1 MLRVDEVTFNV
12 DFQPY
17 GSYTLAP
24 CTKADFDFIVSVITD
39 ANVKSKDVIK
49 GVEILINDLP
59 CTPIISAC
67 RVFLYQYVQAIIGYC
82 DAHFEKYK
90 IPEHLD
96 VPDANMDG
104 EDEEKKEP
112 LRYPLYTYEEYLVRE
127 YTGFNFK
134 EIQALDIMTYKF
146 YAAEAYKI
154 SVLKRV
160 DGTGTAY
167 LNECY
172 DYMQEMKNF
181 DINDLL

>member
-1 MLRVDEVTFNV
+1 MLWLEDVTFTV

-17 GSYTLAP
+17 GTYNIKP
-24 CTKADFDFIVSVITD
+24 CTKADFDFLVSAIADT
-39 ANVKSKDVIK
+39 VKSKSVIK
-49 GVEILINDLP
+49 GVELLLGELP
-59 CTPIISAC
+59 CKTPIMSAC
-67 RVFLYQYVQAIIGYC
+67 RVFLFNYVTAIQQYC
-82 DAHFEKYK
+82 KDNFEKFS

-96 VPDANMDG
+96 LPDANMD

-127 YTGFNFK
+127 YTGYNFR
-134 EIQALDIMTYKF
+134 EIQALDILTYRF

-167 LNECY
+167 LNECF

-181 DINDLL
+181 NIDDLL